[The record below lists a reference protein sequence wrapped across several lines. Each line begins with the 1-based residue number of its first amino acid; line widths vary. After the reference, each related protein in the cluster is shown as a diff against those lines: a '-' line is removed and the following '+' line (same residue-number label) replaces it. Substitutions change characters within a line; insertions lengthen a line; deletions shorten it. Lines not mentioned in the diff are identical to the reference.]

1 MGSFLKYLF
10 QIILS
15 PAKGWEDM
23 ACDLNTNRINVRHL
37 YIHAFLPL
45 IATCAATS
53 FLRLFYGADWLLC
66 LASAIRVFVALF
78 LTYHLGIHIISW
90 FMPRLVDACVRDS
103 QDQRRL
109 AVEVMMSTAFIAL
122 VALVDNVIKV
132 QIGLQAFLPFYVVF
146 ILWKG
151 CDFLEIDRRQEGLFM
166 IVASASVLGAY
177 YMLSFLF
184 NALL

>member
-23 ACDLNTNRINVRHL
+23 AYDLNTNRINVRHL

-78 LTYHLGIHIISW
+78 LTYH
-90 FMPRLVDACVRDS
+90 
-103 QDQRRL
+103 
-109 AVEVMMSTAFIAL
+109 
-122 VALVDNVIKV
+122 
-132 QIGLQAFLPFYVVF
+132 QIG
-146 ILWKG
+146 
-151 CDFLEIDRRQEGLFM
+151 R
-166 IVASASVLGAY
+166 ASWRERV
-177 YMLSFLF
+177 
-184 NALL
+184 